1 MAVRAPDREKIL
13 EALYEGPLSDV
24 PWHNFARVLR
34 LAMDAIA
41 VTLFLKPPREGDPG
55 IMINEPGTPKWES
68 AYTDSYFSMD
78 PFVDLPPGKVV
89 RVDDI
94 MPMEDYVARRFYTE
108 FMEPGGAHHVMGV
121 DLEIEGGPQVRLRV
135 TRGPDGLGF
144 SEDDKAFCQGL
155 VPHFE
160 RAVRLYTRLA
170 GVEAERALYQN
181 TLGRLDV
188 GTVVIDENSRVLS
201 MNDVAREICEAGDVL
216 GVASETLKAIDP
228 DADAKLRDLV
238 AGALAAR
245 KAPTPRLAEATRM
258 ERRSGEGYLGVLAR
272 PVPPEE
278 TAKTDPR
285 PAVVLYLT
293 DSLDR
298 HRTSRKAIRGLFG
311 LTEAEAWLAVML
323 ARGLSLDES
332 AAELGVTRNTARA
345 QLRSVF
351 SKTGV
356 GRQAEL
362 VRLILSS
369 VATLG

>member
-1 MAVRAPDREKIL
+1 MGAREPDREKIL
-13 EALYEGPLSDV
+13 ETLYEGPLSEV
-24 PWHNFARVLR
+24 PWHDFARLLR

-55 IMINEPGTPKWES
+55 IMINEPGIPKWES

-78 PFVDLPPGKVV
+78 PFVDLPLGKVV

-121 DLEIEGGPQVRLRV
+121 DLEISEGPQVRLRV
-135 TRGPDGLGF
+135 TRGPDDPPFTAG
-144 SEDDKAFCQGL
+144 DKAFCQGL
-155 VPHFE
+155 VPHLE

-170 GVEAERALYQN
+170 TVESERALYQN

-188 GTVVIDENSRVLS
+188 GTIVLDETSRVLS
-201 MNDVAREICEAGDVL
+201 MNDVAREICETGDVL
-216 GVASETLKAIDP
+216 TVNGEALRAVEAEADSE
-228 DADAKLRDLV
+228 LRGLV

-245 KAPTPRLAEATRM
+245 SAPTPRLAEAMRM

-278 TAKTDPR
+278 TVKSDPR

-298 HRTSRKAIRGLFG
+298 HRASRKAIRGLFG